1 MSPKNAKYDKV
12 WKDDIRYNKKK
23 GCFSIPTKG
32 MGILLRKLPGIEH
45 LPPELKKFF
54 QEQKLQERVWEEEDA
69 AIGQEYQNEPAPRSR
84 VAGGDAA
91 ADGELEDSWVNATD
105 LQRCETPPSMP
116 PLIWQREALQGDVS
130 NQLLSELE
138 REIPAPEQEARK
150 GAPSVARRGPDVG
163 NGLRRGTDGRSG
175 LRKKVIVSNC
185 TQGKLKV
192 EKSGSKVK
200 LVDLSVDRSGHVRV
214 QCGAAH

>member
-1 MSPKNAKYDKV
+1 MCARACARCEFRKHIDGARACSDRHGHMQRSLRSLPWAPAMSPKNAKYDKV

-45 LPPELKKFF
+45 LPPELKQFF

-69 AIGQEYQNEPAPRSR
+69 AVGRQYHNQPAPRSR

-130 NQLLSELE
+130 LKTLHDIDDTDVDMMKCSSNY
-138 REIPAPEQEARK
+138 K
-150 GAPSVARRGPDVG
+150 GAKAYVCVPVSVSFSASVY
-163 NGLRRGTDGRSG
+163 
-175 LRKKVIVSNC
+175 
-185 TQGKLKV
+185 
-192 EKSGSKVK
+192 
-200 LVDLSVDRSGHVRV
+200 LSVSG
-214 QCGAAH
+214 